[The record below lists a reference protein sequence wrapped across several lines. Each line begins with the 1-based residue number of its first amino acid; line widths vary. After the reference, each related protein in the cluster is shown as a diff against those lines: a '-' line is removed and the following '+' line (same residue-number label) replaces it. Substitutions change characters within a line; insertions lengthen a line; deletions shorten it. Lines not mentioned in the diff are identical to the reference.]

1 MRMLSL
7 RELWKEKEFRRV
19 ILLFILVKIFVVA
32 IAISVQF
39 IVPPEITH
47 TQKITNWVLN
57 PFAQYDST
65 AYLDIAQNGYNQAF
79 NGGVG
84 NYHWY
89 PLYPLLIRMFGFVGY
104 PLAAFLIANIA
115 SLLAV
120 TILYLLVKHE
130 LGKRNAYK
138 TAFYVMLFPTAYYM
152 TMMYTESLFLLL
164 SVSIFYFAK
173 KGNWIAACV

>member
-57 PFAQYDST
+57 PFSQYDST
-65 AYLDIAQNGYNQAF
+65 AYLDIAQNGYNPEF
-79 NGGVG
+79 NAGGI
-84 NYHWY
+84 YTSPPSY
-89 PLYPLLIRMFGFVGY
+89 PLSIGMLDVVDYSWPALLM
-104 PLAAFLIANIA
+104 ANFANRLYEKRIEGVP
-115 SLLAV
+115 V
-120 TILYLLVKHE
+120 TI
-130 LGKRNAYK
+130 A
-138 TAFYVMLFPTAYYM
+138 
-152 TMMYTESLFLLL
+152 
-164 SVSIFYFAK
+164 
-173 KGNWIAACV
+173 